1 VDGRVDAVTLEPGA
15 AVRKGDVG
23 ARMDLADLQDAA
35 REALALV
42 TAMSNTV
49 SAAAARIRAAEAQE
63 SLSKWIWD
71 AQSKIYAN
79 SGISAETLKENER
92 DYVAA
97 QVDTEQAR
105 FTWNAMG
112 ALWALSRL
120 SPIYFE
126 RRLKWA
132 VMTSPIDGIVLNRYH
147 ENAATLM
154 AGAPLL
160 DIGNPD
166 ELEVTAG
173 ILSEDAT
180 AIKPG
185 AEVDI
190 FGTALGTNTLQG
202 RVKRVDPRAFMKVS
216 SLGVEEQRVNVT
228 VAIKAGELAR
238 LRAGGRELGVDFRV
252 RVRIYTAA
260 APDAVMVPVT
270 ALFRANDGQWSVFA
284 VRGRRA
290 ELVNV
295 QLGLIND
302 EQAQIV
308 DGLRPGEWLIVAPD
322 LSMASGRRVKAQ
334 RES

>member
-1 VDGRVDAVTLEPGA
+1 
-15 AVRKGDVG
+15 
-23 ARMDLADLQDAA
+23 MDLADLQDAA

-120 SPIYFE
+120 APIYFE

-260 APDAVMVPVT
+260 ARM
-270 ALFRANDGQWSVFA
+270 R
-284 VRGRRA
+284 
-290 ELVNV
+290 
-295 QLGLIND
+295 
-302 EQAQIV
+302 
-308 DGLRPGEWLIVAPD
+308 
-322 LSMASGRRVKAQ
+322 
-334 RES
+334 